1 MNGKLLLEFLIH
13 HRALTNFS
21 SAEIDY
27 LEMPFLTKQNIF
39 WFQVSMNYT
48 NALKVF
54 NDAYD
59 FGNVEDPQFLCDISF
74 VIIHKS
80 SKISSLAK
88 LEAEV

>member
-1 MNGKLLLEFLIH
+1 MNGKLFLEFLIH
-13 HRALTNFS
+13 HRALSNFS

-27 LEMPFLTKQNIF
+27 LEMPFLAQQNIF
-39 WFQVSMNYT
+39 WLQVSMNYT

-54 NDAYD
+54 NDGYD
-59 FGNVEDPQFLCDISF
+59 LGNVEDSQFLGDISF